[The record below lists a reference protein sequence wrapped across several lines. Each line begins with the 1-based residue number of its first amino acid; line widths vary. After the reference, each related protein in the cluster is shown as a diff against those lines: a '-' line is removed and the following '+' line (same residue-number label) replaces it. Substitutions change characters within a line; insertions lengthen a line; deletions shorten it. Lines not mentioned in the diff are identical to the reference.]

1 MDSDDKISLDIVSY
15 LLCCLLLLDHGEENS
30 GSVEHSVR
38 KRKGRRW
45 TRMQLRKQWG

>member
-15 LLCCLLLLDHGEENS
+15 LLLLDHGEENS